1 MENNTHVKLSNILL
15 DNNFQEFYDKCNSEL
30 ILERYV
36 QDELE
41 ELMERYKLVT
51 EIKPFIPH
59 ENIELS
65 IDIIDFCLSNFAYF
79 KNMFNYSVE
88 EVLNICPGLIVENS
102 GFIYNQ
108 LMEGYK
114 ING

>member
-30 ILERYV
+30 RLESYV

-41 ELMERYKLVT
+41 DLMERYELVT
-51 EIKPFIPH
+51 EIKPFIPK
-59 ENIELS
+59 ENRELS

-79 KNMFNYSVE
+79 KNMFNYSIE
-88 EVLNICPGLIVENS
+88 EVLDICPGLILENF
-102 GFIYNQ
+102 GFIYDQ
-108 LMEGYK
+108 LMDGYE
-114 ING
+114 INY